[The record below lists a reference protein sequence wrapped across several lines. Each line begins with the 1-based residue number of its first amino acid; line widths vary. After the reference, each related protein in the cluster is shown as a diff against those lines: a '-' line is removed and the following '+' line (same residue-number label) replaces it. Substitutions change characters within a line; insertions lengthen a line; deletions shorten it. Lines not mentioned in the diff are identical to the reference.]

1 MARPLR
7 IEYPGAFYHITSR
20 GNERKDI
27 FRDDKDRERFLG
39 YLETGVARYKAVI
52 HIYCLMSNHYHLLM
66 STPAGNLSQ
75 ILRHIN
81 GGYTAYFNKRHK
93 RAGHLFQGRYKA
105 ILVDADAYAG
115 ELSRYIHLN
124 PVRAGIAW
132 RPDQYR
138 WSSYKAYSG
147 KAAPPRWLTPDWL
160 LLYFG
165 KKQTDAQKAYCFFTE
180 AAMAEAGEDPLK
192 KATSTLILGKGD
204 FVDGIR
210 EKYLGGKKKGRDIPA
225 LKELTKV
232 SLETIIAESEKEL
245 GSKPELA
252 KKAALYLSHRYSGRS
267 LREIGE
273 RFGIGESAVSQ
284 ASRRFAGDMKRLTMR
299 RKVER
304 IRKKLGMCRVKEW
317 RVAVGITLAV
327 SAVSSFVPV

>member
-1 MARPLR
+1 
-7 IEYPGAFYHITSR
+7 
-20 GNERKDI
+20 
-27 FRDDKDRERFLG
+27 
-39 YLETGVARYKAVI
+39 
-52 HIYCLMSNHYHLLM
+52 M
-66 STPAGNLSQ
+66 STPEGNLSQ

-192 KATSTLILGKGD
+192 KATATLILGKAD
-204 FVDGIR
+204 FVAGIR

-232 SLETIIAESEKEL
+232 PLDTIIEESKKEF
-245 GSKPELA
+245 GGKPELA

-273 RFGIGESAVSQ
+273 RFDIGESAVSQ
-284 ASRRFAGDMKRLTMR
+284 ASRRFEADMKVR
-299 RKVER
+299 RVKRRVER
-304 IRKKLGMCRVKEW
+304 MRK
-317 RVAVGITLAV
+317 TLDL
-327 SAVSSFVPV
+327 SSV